1 MGDEDIIRRRLMIDG
16 DGTGDVRQLMMY
28 MKSFIKWCGS
38 DDTPQ
43 ESQNQYDRLLT
54 QLAGIE
60 HSSVKWK
67 GIIDMNELEIKHY
80 DALREETNENVK
92 KACVAIE
99 DAKKELEDARQV
111 RRNRLEYDALAKLIK
126 EHPPRSDTAN
136 KLALLNQQLQ
146 SLKSKRDSLDEKL
159 SLRRKQLHVL
169 VTSLYQLKQTLHY
182 DSTPIQDGDSTKRP
196 VVDLTGPTDVVDLT
210 SSMEVDASS

>member
-16 DGTGDVRQLMMY
+16 DGTGDVRQLMMF
-28 MKSFIKWCGS
+28 MKAFIKWCGS
-38 DDTPQ
+38 DDTSQ

-60 HSSVKWK
+60 HSSLKWK

-80 DALREETNENVK
+80 DGLREETSKNVK

-99 DAKKELEDARQV
+99 DAKQELEEARQV

-126 EHPPRSDTAN
+126 EHPPRSDTAD
-136 KLALLNQQLQ
+136 KLTLLNQQLQ
-146 SLKSKRDSLDEKL
+146 SLKAKRDSLEEKL

-169 VTSLYQLKQTLHY
+169 VTSLYQLKQTLHD
-182 DSTPIQDGDSTKRP
+182 DSTPVHDADAGKRP
-196 VVDLTGPTDVVDLT
+196 LVDLADSPVVVDLT
-210 SSMEVDASS
+210 STQEMDTT